1 MLVRVGVTN
10 GVCVRQWV
18 WVWVC
23 GQELENVISSE
34 DAGEA
39 ERTRGRAWVMAKA
52 SSGDESRC
60 GRSRLSG
67 GDGISLVT
75 A

>member
-1 MLVRVGVTN
+1 M
-10 GVCVRQWV
+10 
-18 WVWVC
+18 WVC